1 MSPPAEIVRVAMSS
15 TSVLRRFP
23 PLAPPAMMTL
33 LPSFAHPGVFLR
45 LVLSAGHLPDSLQPA
60 SFVGPAMA
68 ASNSWILS
76 LQMVMKLVGVMG
88 TAQKKSMSIGRAGP
102 LKASRCQKV
111 AGYVG
116 FHPSRK
122 NTPMCLR
129 TATAPSDLCLVR
141 FPILLSSQ
149 RWFLSRTRQE
159 AVTSLCPLS
168 ALTLPP
174 QMAITGLGTDVKNVA
189 CWSRATGRGGGEQ
202 PLVLG

>member
-102 LKASRCQKV
+102 CVHLRLPV
-111 AGYVG
+111 AKKSLDVG
-116 FHPSRK
+116 FDPPRK

-149 RWFLSRTRQE
+149 RWLIGSSTRQ
-159 AVTSLCPLS
+159 VVVRLPGPGPLMN
-168 ALTLPP
+168 PP
-174 QMAITGLGTDVKNVA
+174 QVATRGVRSDVMNV
-189 CWSRATGRGGGEQ
+189 S
-202 PLVLG
+202 